1 MNCTSSERQFEAY
14 LDNTLIPV
22 RRARLLAHLNH
33 CGRCKGILDEL
44 RVVDALL
51 ASPREVELPEN
62 FTFASMAEVR
72 SMPKPHVSHA
82 PAPIVAYLVSFLVAA
97 WLLIGA
103 SFVFGGPV
111 MRVAGETALALSI
124 EAWRT
129 LGAIGHAGL
138 RAAGDLGGLGNWVAI
153 AGVVECGAGLILI
166 TTILR
171 RRWVAER
178 ARS

>member
-1 MNCTSSERQFEAY
+1 VNCTSSEQQFEAY

-22 RRARLLAHLNH
+22 RRASLLAHLGT

-51 ASPREVELPEN
+51 ASPREIELPEN
-62 FTFASMAEVR
+62 FTFATMAEVR

-82 PAPIVAYLVSFLVAA
+82 PAPVVAYLVSFLVAA

-103 SFVFGGPV
+103 AFVFGGPG
-111 MRVAGETALALSI
+111 MRVAGETALGVSI
-124 EAWRT
+124 EALRT

-138 RAAGDLGGLGNWVAI
+138 HVAGDLGGLGNWVASAAAIDI
-153 AGVVECGAGLILI
+153 AAALILV
-166 TTILR
+166 TAVMR
-171 RRWVAER
+171 RRAAAER